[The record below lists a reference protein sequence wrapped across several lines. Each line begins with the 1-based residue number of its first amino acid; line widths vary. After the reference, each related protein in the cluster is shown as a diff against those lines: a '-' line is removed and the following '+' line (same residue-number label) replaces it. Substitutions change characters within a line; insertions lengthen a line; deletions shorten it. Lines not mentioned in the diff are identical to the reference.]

1 LLITLTV
8 KTAMRASAVKENV
21 RKGPGANF
29 MSRNKETK
37 IQTLKISVDT
47 KVQL

>member
-1 LLITLTV
+1 MLITLTV
-8 KTAMRASAVKENV
+8 KTDMRASAAKGNV

-29 MSRNKETK
+29 IRRNKETK
-37 IQTLKISVDT
+37 TQTLKISVDT